1 MNEQEIEQL
10 LKMSRELEQFERDC
24 EPRVVAGDDRT
35 AILLNN
41 LAVARAKS
49 AARMRWASV
58 AIAACIVIAV
68 IAKMQSTPT
77 PIVAPVTDNVAIE
90 STQQPTTE
98 VQVVQS
104 LPVVPAVSVTEE
116 VPELKTIPNVQVV
129 VALYRTDSSPTERCP
144 ECWCVARWSADWGE
158 GRSVNELQDHELVD
172 DSMMH
177 SCVIDPKHVVVI
189 GLSGPAS
196 SMPKNDQQALD
207 MSLCLMGLQG
217 SASPQAS
224 VENPNCTPVGLDYC
238 LTTWGK

>member
-24 EPRVVAGDDRT
+24 DPRVVAGDDRT
-35 AILLNN
+35 ANLLVS
-41 LAVARAKS
+41 LAAARRKS
-49 AARMRWASV
+49 AARMKWASV
-58 AIAACIVIAV
+58 AIAACLVIVV
-68 IAKMQSTPT
+68 IAKMQSVPT
-77 PIVAPVTDNVAIE
+77 IPIAPQSEIVAVEPTAIPTEDQVVPIVSA
-90 STQQPTTE
+90 
-98 VQVVQS
+98 
-104 LPVVPAVSVTEE
+104 L
-116 VPELKTIPNVQVV
+116 PNVQVV
-129 VALYRTDSSPTERCP
+129 VALYRSDSSPTERCP

-177 SCVIDPKHVVVI
+177 ACVTDPKRVVVL

>member
-1 MNEQEIEQL
+1 MKEQEIEQL

-24 EPRVVAGDDRT
+24 DPRVVAGDDRT

-58 AIAACIVIAV
+58 AIAACLVIVV
-68 IAKMQSTPT
+68 IAKMQSVPT
-77 PIVAPVTDNVAIE
+77 IPIAPQSEIVAVEPTAIPTEDQVVPIVSA
-90 STQQPTTE
+90 
-98 VQVVQS
+98 
-104 LPVVPAVSVTEE
+104 L
-116 VPELKTIPNVQVV
+116 PNVQVV
-129 VALYRTDSSPTERCP
+129 VALYRSDSSPTERCP

-177 SCVIDPKHVVVI
+177 ACVTDPKRVVVL

>member
-1 MNEQEIEQL
+1 MKEQDIEQL
-10 LKMSRELEQFERDC
+10 LKMSRELEHFESDC
-24 EPRVVAGDDRT
+24 NPRVVAGDDHT
-35 AILLNN
+35 ANLLDS
-41 LAVARAKS
+41 LALARAKS

-58 AIAACIVIAV
+58 AIAACLVIVV
-68 IAKMQSTPT
+68 IAKMQSVPT
-77 PIVAPVTDNVAIE
+77 IPIAPQSEIVAVEPTAIPTEDQVVPIVSA
-90 STQQPTTE
+90 
-98 VQVVQS
+98 
-104 LPVVPAVSVTEE
+104 L
-116 VPELKTIPNVQVV
+116 PNVQVV
-129 VALYRTDSSPTERCP
+129 VALYRSDSSPTERCP
-144 ECWCVARWSADWGE
+144 ECWCVARWSANWGE

-177 SCVIDPKHVVVI
+177 SCVTDPKRVVVL

-207 MSLCLMGLQG
+207 LSLCLMGLQG

>member
-1 MNEQEIEQL
+1 MKEQEIEQL

-24 EPRVVAGDDRT
+24 DPRVVAGDDRT

-58 AIAACIVIAV
+58 AIAACLVIVV
-68 IAKMQSTPT
+68 IAKMQSVPT
-77 PIVAPVTDNVAIE
+77 IPIAPQSEIVAVEPTAIPTEDQVVPIVSA
-90 STQQPTTE
+90 
-98 VQVVQS
+98 
-104 LPVVPAVSVTEE
+104 L
-116 VPELKTIPNVQVV
+116 PNVQVV
-129 VALYRTDSSPTERCP
+129 VALYRSDSSPTERCP
-144 ECWCVARWSADWGE
+144 ECWCVARWSANWGE

-177 SCVIDPKHVVVI
+177 ACVTDPKRVVVL

-207 MSLCLMGLQG
+207 LSLCLMGLQG

>member
-1 MNEQEIEQL
+1 MKEQEIEQL

-58 AIAACIVIAV
+58 AIAACLVIVV
-68 IAKMQSTPT
+68 IAKMQSVPT
-77 PIVAPVTDNVAIE
+77 IPIAPQSEIVAVEPTAIPTEDQVVPIVSA
-90 STQQPTTE
+90 
-98 VQVVQS
+98 
-104 LPVVPAVSVTEE
+104 L
-116 VPELKTIPNVQVV
+116 PNVQVV
-129 VALYRTDSSPTERCP
+129 VALYRSDSSPTERCP

-177 SCVIDPKHVVVI
+177 ACVTDPKRVVVL

-196 SMPKNDQQALD
+196 SMPKTDQQALD

>member
-24 EPRVVAGDDRT
+24 DPSVVASDDRT
-35 AILLNN
+35 ANLLVS
-41 LAVARAKS
+41 LAAARAKS

-58 AIAACIVIAV
+58 PIAACLVIAV
-68 IAKMQSTPT
+68 IAKMQSSPTT
-77 PIVAPVTDNVAIE
+77 PIAPQSEIVAVEPTAI
-90 STQQPTTE
+90 PTE
-98 VQVVQS
+98 DQVV
-104 LPVVPAVSVTEE
+104 PIVSA
-116 VPELKTIPNVQVV
+116 LPNVQVV
-129 VALYRTDSSPTERCP
+129 VALYRSDSSPTCP

-177 SCVIDPKHVVVI
+177 ACVTDPKRVVVL

-196 SMPKNDQQALD
+196 AMPKNDQQALD

-217 SASPQAS
+217 SASPQGR

-238 LTTWGK
+238 MTAWGK

>member
-1 MNEQEIEQL
+1 MKEQEIEQL

-24 EPRVVAGDDRT
+24 DPRVVAGDDRT

-58 AIAACIVIAV
+58 AIAACLVIVV
-68 IAKMQSTPT
+68 IAKMQSVPT
-77 PIVAPVTDNVAIE
+77 IPIAPQSEIVAVEPTAIPTEDQVVPIVSA
-90 STQQPTTE
+90 
-98 VQVVQS
+98 
-104 LPVVPAVSVTEE
+104 L
-116 VPELKTIPNVQVV
+116 PNVQVV
-129 VALYRTDSSPTERCP
+129 VALYRSDSSPTERCP

-177 SCVIDPKHVVVI
+177 ACVTDPKRVVVL

-207 MSLCLMGLQG
+207 MSLCLMGLHG

>member
-1 MNEQEIEQL
+1 MKEQEIEQL

-24 EPRVVAGDDRT
+24 DPRVVAGDDRT

-58 AIAACIVIAV
+58 AIAACLVIVV
-68 IAKMQSTPT
+68 IAKMQSVPT
-77 PIVAPVTDNVAIE
+77 IPIAPQSEIVAVEPTAIPTEDQVVPIVSA
-90 STQQPTTE
+90 
-98 VQVVQS
+98 
-104 LPVVPAVSVTEE
+104 L
-116 VPELKTIPNVQVV
+116 PNVQVV
-129 VALYRTDSSPTERCP
+129 VALYRSDSSPTERCP
-144 ECWCVARWSADWGE
+144 ECWCVARWSANWGE

-177 SCVIDPKHVVVI
+177 SCVTDPKRVVVL

-207 MSLCLMGLQG
+207 LSLCLMGLQG

>member
-1 MNEQEIEQL
+1 MKEQEIEQL
-10 LKMSRELEQFERDC
+10 LKMSRELEQFESDC
-24 EPRVVAGDDRT
+24 DPRVVAGDDRT
-35 AILLNN
+35 ANLLNS

-58 AIAACIVIAV
+58 AIAACLVIVV
-68 IAKMQSTPT
+68 IAKMQSVPT
-77 PIVAPVTDNVAIE
+77 IPIAPQSEIVAVEPTAIPTEDQVVPIVSA
-90 STQQPTTE
+90 
-98 VQVVQS
+98 
-104 LPVVPAVSVTEE
+104 L
-116 VPELKTIPNVQVV
+116 PNVQVV
-129 VALYRTDSSPTERCP
+129 VALYRSDSSPTERCP

-177 SCVIDPKHVVVI
+177 ACVTDPKRVVVL

-207 MSLCLMGLQG
+207 LSLCLMGLQG

>member
-1 MNEQEIEQL
+1 MNEQDIEQL
-10 LKMSRELEQFERDC
+10 LKMSRELEHFERDC
-24 EPRVVAGDDRT
+24 DPRVVAGDDRT
-35 AILLNN
+35 ANLLNS
-41 LAVARAKS
+41 LTVARAKS

-58 AIAACIVIAV
+58 AIAACVVIAV
-68 IAKMQSTPT
+68 IAKMQSAPT
-77 PIVAPVTDNVAIE
+77 PSAVPIPDNVAIE
-90 STQQPTTE
+90 PTQKPTE
-98 VQVVQS
+98 FQVVQS
-104 LPVVPAVSVTEE
+104 LPVFPAVLVAEE
-116 VPELKTIPNVQVV
+116 VPEVKTIPNVQVV
-129 VALYRTDSSPTERCP
+129 IALYRSDSSPTERCP

-177 SCVIDPKHVVVI
+177 ACVTDPKRVVVL

-196 SMPKNDQQALD
+196 SMPKTDQQALD

>member
-1 MNEQEIEQL
+1 MKEQEIEQL

-24 EPRVVAGDDRT
+24 DPRVVAGDDRT
-35 AILLNN
+35 ANLLNS

-58 AIAACIVIAV
+58 AIAACLVIAV
-68 IAKMQSTPT
+68 IAKMQSAPT
-77 PIVAPVTDNVAIE
+77 IPIAPQSEIVAVEPTAIPTEDQVVPIVSA
-90 STQQPTTE
+90 
-98 VQVVQS
+98 
-104 LPVVPAVSVTEE
+104 L
-116 VPELKTIPNVQVV
+116 PNVQVV

-177 SCVIDPKHVVVI
+177 ACVTDPKRVVVL

-207 MSLCLMGLQG
+207 LSLCLMGLQG

>member
-1 MNEQEIEQL
+1 MKEQEIEQL

-24 EPRVVAGDDRT
+24 DPRVVAGDDRT
-35 AILLNN
+35 ANVLNG
-41 LAVARAKS
+41 LAMARAKS
-49 AARMRWASV
+49 AARMRWASA
-58 AIAACIVIAV
+58 AIAACLVIAV

-77 PIVAPVTDNVAIE
+77 PLVAPETENVAIE
-90 STQQPTTE
+90 PTQKPTE
-98 VQVVQS
+98 IQVVQS
-104 LPVVPAVSVTEE
+104 FPVVPAVSVTEE

-129 VALYRTDSSPTERCP
+129 VALYRSDSSPTERCP

-177 SCVIDPKHVVVI
+177 ACVTDPKRVVVL

-207 MSLCLMGLQG
+207 MSLCLMGLHG

>member
-1 MNEQEIEQL
+1 MKEQEIEQL
-10 LKMSRELEQFERDC
+10 LKMSRELEHFERDC
-24 EPRVVAGDDRT
+24 DPRVVAGDDRT
-35 AILLNN
+35 ANLLNS

-58 AIAACIVIAV
+58 AIAACLVIVV
-68 IAKMQSTPT
+68 IAKMQSVPT
-77 PIVAPVTDNVAIE
+77 IPIAPQSEIVAVEPTAIPTEDQVVPIVSA
-90 STQQPTTE
+90 
-98 VQVVQS
+98 
-104 LPVVPAVSVTEE
+104 L
-116 VPELKTIPNVQVV
+116 PNVQVV
-129 VALYRTDSSPTERCP
+129 VALYRSDSSPTERCP

-177 SCVIDPKHVVVI
+177 ACVTDPKRVVVL

>member
-1 MNEQEIEQL
+1 MKEQEIEQL

-24 EPRVVAGDDRT
+24 DPRVVAGDDRT
-35 AILLNN
+35 ANLLNS

-58 AIAACIVIAV
+58 AIAACLVIVV
-68 IAKMQSTPT
+68 IAKMQSVPT
-77 PIVAPVTDNVAIE
+77 IPIAPQSEIVAVEPTAIPTEDQVVPIVSA
-90 STQQPTTE
+90 
-98 VQVVQS
+98 
-104 LPVVPAVSVTEE
+104 L
-116 VPELKTIPNVQVV
+116 PNVQVV
-129 VALYRTDSSPTERCP
+129 VALYRSDSSPTERCP

-177 SCVIDPKHVVVI
+177 ACVTDPKRVVVL

>member
-1 MNEQEIEQL
+1 MNEQDIEQL
-10 LKMSRELEQFERDC
+10 LKMSRELEHFERDC
-24 EPRVVAGDDRT
+24 DPRVVTGDNHT
-35 AILLNN
+35 ANLLNS

-58 AIAACIVIAV
+58 AIAACLVIAV
-68 IAKMQSTPT
+68 IAKMQSAPT
-77 PIVAPVTDNVAIE
+77 IPIAPHSEIVAVEPTAIPTEDQVVPIVSA
-90 STQQPTTE
+90 
-98 VQVVQS
+98 
-104 LPVVPAVSVTEE
+104 L
-116 VPELKTIPNVQVV
+116 PNVQVV
-129 VALYRTDSSPTERCP
+129 VALYRSDSSPTERCP
-144 ECWCVARWSADWGE
+144 ECWCVARWSANWGE

-177 SCVIDPKHVVVI
+177 ACVTDPKRVVVL

>member
-68 IAKMQSTPT
+68 IAKMQSVPT
-77 PIVAPVTDNVAIE
+77 IPIAPQSEIVAVEPTAIPTEDQVVPIVSA
-90 STQQPTTE
+90 
-98 VQVVQS
+98 
-104 LPVVPAVSVTEE
+104 L
-116 VPELKTIPNVQVV
+116 PNVQVV

>member
-1 MNEQEIEQL
+1 MNEQKIEQL

-24 EPRVVAGDDRT
+24 EPRVVTGDDRT
-35 AILLNN
+35 ANLLNS

-58 AIAACIVIAV
+58 AIAACLVIAV
-68 IAKMQSTPT
+68 IAKMQSVPT
-77 PIVAPVTDNVAIE
+77 IPIAPQSEIVAVEPTAIPTEDQVVPIVSA
-90 STQQPTTE
+90 
-98 VQVVQS
+98 
-104 LPVVPAVSVTEE
+104 L
-116 VPELKTIPNVQVV
+116 PNVQVV
-129 VALYRTDSSPTERCP
+129 VALYRSDSSPTERCP
-144 ECWCVARWSADWGE
+144 ECWCVARWSANWGE

-177 SCVIDPKHVVVI
+177 ACVTDPKRVVVL

-207 MSLCLMGLQG
+207 LSLCLMGLQG

>member
-1 MNEQEIEQL
+1 MNEQKIEQL

-24 EPRVVAGDDRT
+24 EPRVVTGDDRT
-35 AILLNN
+35 ANLLNS

-58 AIAACIVIAV
+58 AIAACLVIAV
-68 IAKMQSTPT
+68 IAKMQSVPT
-77 PIVAPVTDNVAIE
+77 IPIAPQSEIVAVEPTAIPTEDQVVPIVSA
-90 STQQPTTE
+90 
-98 VQVVQS
+98 
-104 LPVVPAVSVTEE
+104 L
-116 VPELKTIPNVQVV
+116 PNVQVV
-129 VALYRTDSSPTERCP
+129 VALYRSDSSPTERCP

>member
-24 EPRVVAGDDRT
+24 EPRVLAGDDRT

-68 IAKMQSTPT
+68 IAKMQSAPT
-77 PIVAPVTDNVAIE
+77 IPIAPQSEIVAVEPTAIPTEDQVVPIVSA
-90 STQQPTTE
+90 
-98 VQVVQS
+98 
-104 LPVVPAVSVTEE
+104 L
-116 VPELKTIPNVQVV
+116 PNVQVV

-177 SCVIDPKHVVVI
+177 SCVIDPKHIVVI
-189 GLSGPAS
+189 GLSGLAS

>member
-1 MNEQEIEQL
+1 MKEQEIEQL

-24 EPRVVAGDDRT
+24 DPRVVTGDDRT
-35 AILLNN
+35 ANLLNS
-41 LAVARAKS
+41 LAAARAKS

-58 AIAACIVIAV
+58 AIAACLVIAV

-77 PIVAPVTDNVAIE
+77 PIVAPEIENAAIE
-90 STQQPTTE
+90 PTQKPTE
-98 VQVVQS
+98 FQVVQS
-104 LPVVPAVSVTEE
+104 LPVVPTVSVTEE
-116 VPELKTIPNVQVV
+116 VPEVKTIPNVQVV
-129 VALYRTDSSPTERCP
+129 VALYRSDSSPTERCP

-177 SCVIDPKHVVVI
+177 SCVTDPKHVVVL

-207 MSLCLMGLQG
+207 LSLCLMGLQG

-224 VENPNCTPVGLDYC
+224 VKNPNCTPVGLDYC